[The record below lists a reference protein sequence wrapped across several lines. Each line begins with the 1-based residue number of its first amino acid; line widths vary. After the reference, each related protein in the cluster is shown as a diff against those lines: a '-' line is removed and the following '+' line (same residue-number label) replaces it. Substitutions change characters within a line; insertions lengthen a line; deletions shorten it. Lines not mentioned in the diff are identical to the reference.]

1 MNEQDRSEQVHQT
14 PSHEVHREREIIVTN
29 DGGRRGSGSSTA
41 IVVIFALIALAVVA
55 FLGFTFLERDGGT
68 IVPDEI
74 DITVEVPSTGGGS

>member
-14 PSHEVHREREIIVTN
+14 PSHEVRREREIIVTN
-29 DGGRRGSGSSTA
+29 DGGRRGSGASTA